1 MTATVPYLDLVDVL
15 EHELSRAVPGSRVA
29 SEHELAAA
37 NGVSRP
43 TARAALQELE
53 RRYLVRR
60 IRGSGT
66 YVNRR
71 VDYLVSYDMAPSWSE
86 TIRRA
91 GAVPGSK
98 IIRIRLSP
106 ASAKLRQRLE
116 LPPRSRVVVVTRRN
130 TVDGLLASTATT
142 HLPADLAP
150 DLGRHL
156 GDDDS
161 LYRVLVERY
170 GLDPKRVWSR
180 ASLEI
185 PPVDVSERLGLETPE
200 PTWLLESLNRDVSS
214 KRPTELT
221 QGWLRADVLRVV
233 FEMGERP

>member
-1 MTATVPYLDLVDVL
+1 MSAPYLDLVDVL
-15 EHELSRAVPGSRVA
+15 EREVSRAHPGSRVA
-29 SEHELAAA
+29 SEHELAVA

-91 GAVPGSK
+91 GAEPGSE
-98 IIRIRLSP
+98 IVRIRLSP

-116 LPPRSRVVVVTRRN
+116 LPARSRVVMVTRRS

-142 HLPADLAP
+142 HLPADLVP
-150 DLGRHL
+150 DLSRHL

-180 ASLEI
+180 ASLEV

-200 PTWLLESLNRDVSS
+200 PTWLLESLNRDANSM
-214 KRPTELT
+214 RPTELT

>member
-1 MTATVPYLDLVDVL
+1 MTVPYLDLAGDL
-15 EHELSRAVPGSRVA
+15 EREVAKARPGDRVA

-66 YVNRR
+66 FVNRR

-91 GAVPGSK
+91 GAEPGSELL
-98 IIRIRLSP
+98 RIRLGP
-106 ASAKLRQRLE
+106 ASAALCERLE
-116 LPPRSRVVVVTRRN
+116 LAPRSRVVVVTRRS
-130 TVDGLLASTATT
+130 TVDGVLASTATT
-142 HLPADLAP
+142 HLPADLVP
-150 DLGRHL
+150 DLSRHL
-156 GDDDS
+156 RSTAS
-161 LYRVLVERY
+161 LYRVLVEHY

-180 ASLEI
+180 ASLEV
-185 PPVDVSERLGLETPE
+185 PPPEVAERLGLETPE
-200 PTWLLESLNRDVSS
+200 PTWLLESLNRDIASM
-214 KRPTELT
+214 RPTELT
-221 QGWLRADVLRVV
+221 RGWMRADVLRVV
-233 FEMGERP
+233 FEMGDRT

>member
-1 MTATVPYLDLVDVL
+1 MTVPYLDLVGVL
-15 EHELSRAVPGSRVA
+15 ERQVARARPGERVA

-66 YVNRR
+66 FVNRR

-91 GAVPGSK
+91 GAEPGSE
-98 IIRIRLSP
+98 ILRIRLSP
-106 ASAKLRQRLE
+106 ASAALRLRLE
-116 LPPRSRVVVVTRRN
+116 LAPRARVVVVTRRS
-130 TVDGLLASTATT
+130 TVDGVLASTATT
-142 HLPADLAP
+142 HLPADLVP
-150 DLGRHL
+150 DLARHL
-156 GDDDS
+156 RSAGS
-161 LYRVLVERY
+161 LYRVLVEHY

-180 ASLEI
+180 ASLEV
-185 PPVDVSERLGLETPE
+185 PPGDVAERLGLETPE
-200 PTWLLESLNRDVSS
+200 PTWLLESLNRDTRST
-214 KRPTELT
+214 RPTELT
-221 QGWLRADVLRVV
+221 RGWMRADVLRVV
-233 FEMGERP
+233 FEMGERT